1 MEWVLK
7 DYGQSEAIPTAVLL
21 QFLQREL
28 AVRTSRCCGLE

>member
-7 DYGQSEAIPTAVLL
+7 DYGQSGTVPTGALL

-28 AVRTSRCCGLE
+28 AVRACPGMQL